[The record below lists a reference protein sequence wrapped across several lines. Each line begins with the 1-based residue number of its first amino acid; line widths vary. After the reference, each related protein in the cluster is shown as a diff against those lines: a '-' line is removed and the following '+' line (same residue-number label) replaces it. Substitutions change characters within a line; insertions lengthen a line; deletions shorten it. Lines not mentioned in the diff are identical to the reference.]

1 MKKLDKMI
9 LLSLS
14 LTLLLQSNALA
25 GEKKIERIYGKDRY
39 ETSARV
45 ADSLSNSFEKV
56 IVASGEMFP
65 DALAGSVLT
74 NGKYPIVLASKDR
87 LDPSVRA
94 KISKAKEVYILGGS
108 ETISSAVE
116 NDIKSLGAKVSRL
129 SGMDRYETS
138 VKIAQV
144 TGSKDLILVNGD
156 LFPDSLTAS
165 GIALLNNRSILLVKS
180 NEMPQSVKDYIK
192 KINPSSITIIG
203 GSKSVDDRLEK
214 ESKLFTNN
222 VKRISG
228 RDRYETSLE
237 VAKQFTNLKNL
248 VVASGDNFSDALSAS
263 SIAGKLKAPILL
275 VDGKK
280 GTATVDY
287 IEKNKKNIDSIKVVG
302 GPNMVSD
309 STFKSISNVVETKDA
324 KKEEDKKLIGTI
336 VKPNKD
342 KPSSVKPNTDKP
354 NPDKPNTDKPNPD
367 KPNQENP
374 KLADKPADGVW
385 YGTAFEGF
393 GSRQNGATVVKVK
406 IADGKI
412 ESVQYVKHGGEGEEY
427 IKKSQNILEK
437 LKGKSASDLA
447 SIVKELSNGD
457 FHNKGEYADVVTGAT
472 KTARGYVIAAEKAI
486 ERARK
491 YKDDKKDQKIAYIKI
506 AGENEFDPS
515 KDRVKISSQSEVKL
529 EKNKPADFDFV
540 LYDIGMSDGSV
551 VKNVK
556 FSELGKYGITSNFKQ
571 GQDLNLGDNTNFF
584 DLEVKDES
592 GYAMETINLS
602 VSKGPEKKKVR
613 PDYILVTFKDGKNPE
628 KINIVEGEHV
638 YDKTFDRA
646 IEKVELYKDGKKLS
660 DSEYRK
666 LQSYYILEK
675 FNDSYKLGKD
685 EAWESTVYR
694 LVARM
699 KNNPG
704 GENPGEEKPGE
715 EKPQGEIK
723 DFSPVKY
730 IIKDKKTGEQLS
742 IIEVDSKQWEERY
755 NTILKPSVVIPSR
768 YETSWDENTFS
779 IEVYNKSGQKLVSET
794 NRSGK
799 VFRVEVKDESIVDGK
814 RTLTIGWKFEDTKI
828 TDLSPVKYIIK
839 DKKTGEQ
846 LSTIE
851 VDAKQW
857 EERYN
862 TISKPNV
869 EIPSK
874 YENTWNENTFSVEV
888 YNKSGQKL
896 VSETHKN
903 GKVFR
908 VEVKDESIVDG
919 KRTLTIGW
927 KFEDPKVTDLS
938 PVKYIIKDKK
948 TGEQLSTIE
957 VDAKQWEE
965 RYNTISK
972 PNVEIPSKYENT
984 WNENT
989 FSVEVYN
996 RSGQKLVSET
1006 HKNGKVFRVE
1016 VKDESIVDGKRTL
1029 TIGWKFE
1036 KKLENDVEKE
1046 FKGESIARQPEG
1058 VSWLDEESYTIKIKV
1073 TVKAGKILKVEDD
1086 GTIAKNIMNKML
1098 YEKSMEKFEKYS
1110 GMDIEKVLNK
1120 TREEAGIDTVS
1131 GATVSG
1137 DAIHEAVKNALKNM
1151 N

>member
-74 NGKYPIVLASKDR
+74 SGKYPIVLASKDR

-309 STFKSISNVVETKDA
+309 STFKSISNVVETKDV

-393 GSRQNGATVVKVK
+393 GTRQNGATVVKVK

-427 IKKSQNILEK
+427 IKKSQKILEK
-437 LKGKSASDLA
+437 LKGKSASDLD

-515 KDRVKISSQSEVKL
+515 KDRVKISSQSVVKL
-529 EKNKPADFDFV
+529 EKNKPANFDFV

-571 GQDLNLGDNTNFF
+571 GQDLNLGDNVDFF

-592 GYAMETINLS
+592 GFAMETINLS

-628 KINIVEGEHV
+628 KINIIEGEHV

-646 IEKVELYKDGKKLS
+646 IDKVELYKDEKKLS

-699 KNNPG
+699 KDNPG

-723 DFSPVKY
+723 DYKPAKVL
-730 IIKDKKTGEQLS
+730 IKDSKTQKTIVTLDINADEWGEKLSLKK
-742 IIEVDSKQWEERY
+742 Y
-755 NTILKPSVVIPSR
+755 NTVMSDKYKDWGKDTFTAEVYNKENQKLKAVTKKQGVLYEISVDDPKEEGPRYLNITWDFKKIDVPDEPKEKDFVPRKVIVK
-768 YETSWDENTFS
+768 DAENKTEVVTIDIGEGEWGDSLSLKKYNTKISGKYKNWGKDTF
-779 IEVYNKSGQKLVSET
+779 IAEVYNKSGEKL
-794 NRSGK
+794 
-799 VFRVEVKDESIVDGK
+799 
-814 RTLTIGWKFEDTKI
+814 
-828 TDLSPVKYIIK
+828 
-839 DKKTGEQ
+839 
-846 LSTIE
+846 
-851 VDAKQW
+851 DAKIRKQG
-857 EERYN
+857 
-862 TISKPNV
+862 V
-869 EIPSK
+869 L
-874 YENTWNENTFSVEV
+874 YEVSV
-888 YNKSGQKL
+888 
-896 VSETHKN
+896 
-903 GKVFR
+903 
-908 VEVKDESIVDG
+908 D
-919 KRTLTIGW
+919 
-927 KFEDPKVTDLS
+927 DPKEEGPRYLNITWDFTNDD
-938 PVKYIIKDKK
+938 VKQ
-948 TGEQLSTIE
+948 EE
-957 VDAKQWEE
+957 V
-965 RYNTISK
+965 
-972 PNVEIPSKYENT
+972 
-984 WNENT
+984 
-989 FSVEVYN
+989 
-996 RSGQKLVSET
+996 
-1006 HKNGKVFRVE
+1006 
-1016 VKDESIVDGKRTL
+1016 
-1029 TIGWKFE
+1029 
-1036 KKLENDVEKE
+1036 
-1046 FKGESIARQPEG
+1046 FKGESEARQPEG
-1058 VSWLDEESYTIKIKV
+1058 QNWLGEESYMVKVRV
-1073 TVKAGKILKVEDD
+1073 TVKDGKIIKVEDD
-1086 GTIAKNIMNKML
+1086 GTKYSEPNRLFFDIAKKIID
-1098 YEKSMEKFEKYS
+1098 KYS
-1110 GMDIEKVLNK
+1110 GYSVSDIVSKDRKESN
-1120 TREEAGIDTVS
+1120 IDTTS
-1131 GATVSG
+1131 GATVSK
-1137 DAIHEAVKNALKNM
+1137 DAIHKAVQKALSGVK
-1151 N
+1151 

>member
-74 NGKYPIVLASKDR
+74 SGKYPIVLASKDR

-94 KISKAKEVYILGGS
+94 KISKTKEVYILGGS

-309 STFKSISNVVETKDA
+309 STFKSISNVVETKDV

-393 GSRQNGATVVKVK
+393 GTRQNGATVVKVK

-427 IKKSQNILEK
+427 IKKSQKILEK
-437 LKGKSASDLA
+437 LKGKSASDLD

-515 KDRVKISSQSEVKL
+515 KDRVKISSQSEVNL

-723 DFSPVKY
+723 DLVPAKIV
-730 IIKDKKTGEQLS
+730 IKDKKSDKELATIDIKENEWSDYKTVKKTDIMISDKYGKQATWKVDDFKIVAYNKEKQELKVTAKKDYGLLTVKVKS
-742 IIEVDSKQWEERY
+742 DEEESHVATIGLKFVEIKDEEDSK
-755 NTILKPSVVIPSR
+755 V
-768 YETSWDENTFS
+768 DD
-779 IEVYNKSGQKLVSET
+779 LVPA
-794 NRSGK
+794 K
-799 VFRVEVKDESIVDGK
+799 IV
-814 RTLTIGWKFEDTKI
+814 
-828 TDLSPVKYIIK
+828 IK
-839 DKKTGEQ
+839 DKNSDEELTSFKIEENEWSEYKTAKKFNIEISDKYGKQATWKVEDFKIEAFNKKEQ
-846 LSTIE
+846 KLEIIAKKESGVLTVRVKSDEEESHVVTIGLKFVDKKE
-851 VDAKQW
+851 NSEPQDSNVEKEYTGQAEAKESDAKVLPIPW
-857 EERYN
+857 SEKEYVVK
-862 TISKPNV
+862 IKVNV
-869 EIPSK
+869 
-874 YENTWNENTFSVEV
+874 
-888 YNKSGQKL
+888 
-896 VSETHKN
+896 KN
-903 GKVFR
+903 GK
-908 VEVKDESIVDG
+908 IV
-919 KRTLTIGW
+919 
-927 KFEDPKVTDLS
+927 S
-938 PVKYIIKDKK
+938 
-948 TGEQLSTIE
+948 
-957 VDAKQWEE
+957 
-965 RYNTISK
+965 
-972 PNVEIPSKYENT
+972 
-984 WNENT
+984 
-989 FSVEVYN
+989 
-996 RSGQKLVSET
+996 
-1006 HKNGKVFRVE
+1006 
-1016 VKDESIVDGKRTL
+1016 
-1029 TIGWKFE
+1029 
-1036 KKLENDVEKE
+1036 
-1046 FKGESIARQPEG
+1046 
-1058 VSWLDEESYTIKIKV
+1058 
-1073 TVKAGKILKVEDD
+1073 VEDD
-1086 GTIAKNIMNKML
+1086 SSPVGETNKPYFGLAIAN
-1098 YEKSMEKFEKYS
+1098 FGKYIGKDVS
-1110 GMDIEKVLNK
+1110 KIKQSDIDKGEEGISVVSTASVTSRAIHNAVKDALNK
-1120 TREEAGIDTVS
+1120 A
-1131 GATVSG
+1131 
-1137 DAIHEAVKNALKNM
+1137 K
-1151 N
+1151 